1 MSGPKN
7 ILFKSK
13 EMKSSQEIADFFR
26 KLADKMDN
34 NQFTL
39 KQGDQEVNID
49 LPHSSIEF
57 ELELE
62 EKSKSRSIKREFE
75 IEMEW
80 YENSSEGPVELV

>member
-13 EMKSSQEIADFFR
+13 ENKSCQEIADFFR
-26 KLADKMDN
+26 KLADKFEN
-34 NQFTL
+34 KEFTL
-39 KQGDQEVNID
+39 KQGSQEVNIK
-49 LPHSSIEF
+49 LPNSI

-62 EKSKSRSIKREFE
+62 VEEKSKKQGIKREFE

-80 YENSSEGPVELV
+80 YDNENDSPVKLV

>member
-13 EMKSSQEIADFFR
+13 EMTTCQEIAKLLR
-26 KLADKMDN
+26 KLADKFDQ

-39 KQGDQEVNID
+39 KKGRQEVNIK
-49 LPHSSIEF
+49 LPDSI

-62 EKSKSRSIKREFE
+62 VEEKSKKRGLKREFE

-80 YENSSEGPVELV
+80 YENADQGPVEVV

>member
-13 EMKSSQEIADFFR
+13 ERKTSQEIADFFR

-39 KQGDQEVNID
+39 KQGDQEVNLE
-49 LPHSSIEF
+49 LPNSI

-62 EKSKSRSIKREFE
+62 VEEKQKKGGLKREFE

-80 YENSSEGPVELV
+80 YKNGGEGPVEIV

>member
-13 EMKSSQEIADFFR
+13 ERKSSQEIADFFR
-26 KLADKMDN
+26 NLADKFEN

-39 KQGDQEVNID
+39 KQGSQEVNVK
-49 LPHSSIEF
+49 LPNSI

-62 EKSKSRSIKREFE
+62 VEEKSKKRGIKREFE
-75 IEMEW
+75 IELEW
-80 YENSSEGPVELV
+80 YKNAEDEPVKLV

>member
-7 ILFKSK
+7 IIFKSK
-13 EMKSSQEIADFFR
+13 EMKTSREIADFFR

-39 KQGDQEVNID
+39 KQGDQEVNIK
-49 LPHSSIEF
+49 LPDSI

-62 EKSKSRSIKREFE
+62 VEEKQKQRGLKREFE

-80 YENSSEGPVELV
+80 YENDGQEPVKLV